1 MVRKIKKILLILLFL
16 SSIVFA
22 QSEYNTKKWEP
33 FNFLI
38 GKWEGSG
45 TGKFGDSKIERE
57 YEYLMGGTYII
68 RKNKSIYEKQEKN
81 PEGEIHDHWDI
92 ISYDKVRA
100 KYVFRQFHA
109 EDITNTFSL
118 DSLNAAQGILEFESE
133 SIENFI
139 KGWKAKEVY
148 KIINENEFIEIFYLA
163 APGKEY
169 SEYVRNT
176 FKRIN

>member
-1 MVRKIKKILLILLFL
+1 MKKILLILLFL
-16 SSIVFA
+16 SSIIFS
-22 QSEYNTKKWEP
+22 QSETVTTKWEP
-33 FNFLI
+33 FKFLI

-45 TGKFGDSKIERE
+45 TGKFGNSKIERE

-68 RKNKSIYEKQEKN
+68 GKNISTYEKQEKN

-118 DSLNAAQGILEFESE
+118 DSLIAAQGILEFESE

-139 KGWKAKEVY
+139 EGWKAKEVY

-169 SEYVRNT
+169 SEYIRNT
-176 FKRIN
+176 FKRIE

>member
-1 MVRKIKKILLILLFL
+1 MEGKMKKILLILLFL

-22 QSEYNTKKWEP
+22 QSENVTTKWEP
-33 FNFLI
+33 FKFLI

-68 RKNKSIYEKQEKN
+68 GKNISTYEKQEKN

-118 DSLNAAQGILEFESE
+118 DSLKAAQGILEFESE

-139 KGWKAKEVY
+139 EGWKAKEVY

-169 SEYVRNT
+169 SEYIRNT
-176 FKRIN
+176 FKRIE

>member
-1 MVRKIKKILLILLFL
+1 MNRALIIFALLTSLT
-16 SSIVFA
+16 FA
-22 QSEYNTKKWEP
+22 QSDIVKEKWKP
-33 FNFLI
+33 LNFLI
-38 GKWEGSG
+38 GKWEGNG

-68 RKNKSIYEKQEKN
+68 GKNTSTYEKQEKN

-118 DSLNAAQGILEFESE
+118 DSLNAANGNLEFESE
-133 SIENFI
+133 SIENFR
-139 KGWKAKEVY
+139 KGWRAKEVY
-148 KIINENEFIEIFYLA
+148 KIISKDEFIEIFYLA
-163 APGKEY
+163 SPGNDYTQFVK
-169 SEYVRNT
+169 SS
-176 FKRIN
+176 FKRIK

>member
-1 MVRKIKKILLILLFL
+1 MKKILLILLFL
-16 SSIVFA
+16 SSILFA
-22 QSEYNTKKWEP
+22 QSESVPTKWEP
-33 FNFLI
+33 LKFLI

-68 RKNKSIYEKQEKN
+68 GKNKSTYEKQKKN

-92 ISYDKVRA
+92 ISYDEVRA

-109 EDITNTFSL
+109 EDITNTLSL

-139 KGWKAKEVY
+139 EGWKAKEVY

-176 FKRIN
+176 FKRVE

>member
-1 MVRKIKKILLILLFL
+1 MTKILLILLFL
-16 SSIVFA
+16 SSIIFA
-22 QSEYNTKKWEP
+22 QIENDTKKWEP
-33 FNFLI
+33 LKFLI

-68 RKNKSIYEKQEKN
+68 GKNRSTYEEQEKN

-92 ISYDKVRA
+92 ISYNKVKA

-109 EDITNTFSL
+109 EDIINTFIL
-118 DSLNAAQGILEFESE
+118 DSLNAAQGILEFESVW
-133 SIENFI
+133 IENFI
-139 KGWKAKEVY
+139 EGWKAKEVY

-163 APGKEY
+163 SPGKEY

-176 FKRIN
+176 FKRIE

>member
-1 MVRKIKKILLILLFL
+1 MERKMKKILLIILFA
-16 SSIVFA
+16 SSITFA
-22 QSEYNTKKWEP
+22 QSEYNAKKWEP

-45 TGKFGDSKIERE
+45 TGKFGESKIERE

-68 RKNKSIYEKQEKN
+68 GKNKSTYEEQEKN
-81 PEGEIHDHWDI
+81 PKGEIHDHWDI
-92 ISYDKVRA
+92 ISYNKVKA

-118 DSLNAAQGILEFESE
+118 DSLNAAQGILEFESVW
-133 SIENFI
+133 IENFI
-139 KGWKAKEVY
+139 EGWKAKEVY
-148 KIINENEFIEIFYLA
+148 KILNENEFVEIFYLA

-169 SEYVRNT
+169 AEYIRNT
-176 FKRIN
+176 FKRID

>member
-1 MVRKIKKILLILLFL
+1 MKKIFLIILFV
-16 SSIVFA
+16 SSIIFA
-22 QSEYNTKKWEP
+22 QGENVTTKWEP
-33 FNFLI
+33 FKFLI

-68 RKNKSIYEKQEKN
+68 GKNISTYEKQEKN

-118 DSLNAAQGILEFESE
+118 DSLNASQGILEFESE

-139 KGWKAKEVY
+139 VGWKAKEVY

-169 SEYVRNT
+169 AEYIRNT
-176 FKRIN
+176 FKRID

>member
-1 MVRKIKKILLILLFL
+1 MERKMKKILLTLLFL
-16 SSIVFA
+16 SSIIFA
-22 QSEYNTKKWEP
+22 QSENIATKWEP
-33 FNFLI
+33 FKFLI

-68 RKNKSIYEKQEKN
+68 GKNKSTYEKQEKN

-92 ISYDKVRA
+92 ISYDKVMA

-139 KGWKAKEVY
+139 DGWKAKEVH
-148 KIINENEFIEIFYLA
+148 KIINENAFIEIFYLA
-163 APGKEY
+163 PPGKEY
-169 SEYVRNT
+169 SGYVRNT
-176 FKRIN
+176 FRRIE

>member
-1 MVRKIKKILLILLFL
+1 MKKILLILLFL
-16 SSIVFA
+16 SSIIIA
-22 QSEYNTKKWEP
+22 QSENDTKKWEP
-33 FNFLI
+33 IKSLI
-38 GKWEGSG
+38 GKWEDSG

-57 YEYLMGGTYII
+57 YEYLMGGTFII
-68 RKNKSIYEKQEKN
+68 GKNKSTYEEQEKN

-92 ISYDKVRA
+92 ISYDKVKA

-118 DSLNAAQGILEFESE
+118 DSLKADQGLLEFESE

-139 KGWKAKEVY
+139 DGWKAKEVY
-148 KIINENEFIEIFYLA
+148 NIINENEFIEIFYLA
-163 APGKEY
+163 APGKDY

-176 FKRIN
+176 FKRIE